1 MSCKL
6 NLYENQKIDTTKEP
20 LFFGCARNTQRYD
33 KNKYEQ
39 LANLSLEMQR
49 LFWIPEEIKLIEDDA
64 EFKTSAT
71 IAEVNILTKQL
82 QKLVMLDSL
91 QGRTPLMIFGQ
102 LTTNPEFEACLL
114 EQEYFEA
121 RIHSRSY
128 SYIIEKVYSK
138 NPGLI
143 FNDTWNN
150 TELRKEID
158 TITREYNKLYEMVI
172 EYLYMQNK
180 GIEPSTKFIN
190 ELKEYIFLSLVSMNI
205 LEGIRFYM
213 GFAAIWA
220 INEFSQKFMGIGR
233 ILQLIARDENKH
245 LAFTQLLIK
254 ILKRDNNFK
263 DIWTKIIPK
272 VYDMYWEASEEEI
285 KWADVLF
292 EKGDILG
299 FNKEIGGQYIKF
311 LTNWRLQSIGLK
323 PIYPEVK
330 ENPLRWIGKYVNLHN
345 TEKALQESE
354 EIDYISNPV
363 KDEKVDYKNIFINL

>member
-1 MSCKL
+1 MKCKL
-6 NLYENQKIDTTKEP
+6 NLYENQKIDTTKQP

-33 KNKYEQ
+33 KNRYEN
-39 LANLSLEMQR
+39 LASLSLEMNR
-49 LFWIPEEIKLIEDDA
+49 LYWIPEEIKLQSDVS

-71 IAEVNILTKQL
+71 ISEANIITKQL

-91 QGRTPLMIFGQ
+91 QGRTPLLIFGQ

-128 SYIIEKVYSK
+128 SYIIEEVYSE

-143 FNDTWNN
+143 FDDTWNN
-150 TELRKEID
+150 KELRKEID
-158 TITREYNKLYEMVI
+158 TITREYNKSYEMVI

-180 GIEPSTKFIN
+180 GIEPSTEFIN

-205 LEGIRFYM
+205 LEGVRFYI

-245 LAFTQLLIK
+245 LAFTQTLIK
-254 ILKRDNNFK
+254 ILKRDNHFK
-263 DIWTKIIPK
+263 GVWEKITPK
-272 VYDMYWEASEEEI
+272 IYDMYWEASEEEI

-299 FNKEIGGQYIKF
+299 FNKEIGSQYIKF

-330 ENPLRWIGKYVNLHN
+330 ANPLKWIGNYINLHN

-363 KDEKVDYKNIFINL
+363 KDEKVDFKQIMKEI

>member
-1 MSCKL
+1 MKCKL
-6 NLYENQKIDTTKEP
+6 NLYENQKIDTTKQP

-33 KNKYEQ
+33 KNRYEN
-39 LANLSLEMQR
+39 LSDLSLEMQR
-49 LFWIPEEIKLIEDDA
+49 LYWQPSEILLSADSM

-71 IAEVNILTKQL
+71 IAESNIITKQL

-91 QGRTPLMIFGQ
+91 QGRTPLLIFGQ

-128 SYIIEKVYSK
+128 SYIIEEVYSE
-138 NPGLI
+138 NPGLV
-143 FNDTWNN
+143 FDDTWNN
-150 TELRKEID
+150 EELRKEIN

-180 GIEPSTKFIN
+180 GIEPSEEFIN

-205 LEGIRFYM
+205 LEGVRFYM

-245 LAFTQLLIK
+245 LAFTQTLIK
-254 ILKRDNNFK
+254 ILKRDNHFK
-263 DIWTKIIPK
+263 GVWEKITPK
-272 VYDMYWEASEEEI
+272 IYDMYWEASEEEI

-299 FNKEIGGQYIKF
+299 FNKEIGSQYIKF

-330 ENPLRWIGKYVNLHN
+330 ANPLKWIGNYINLHN

-363 KDEKVDYKNIFINL
+363 KDEKVDFKQIMEEI